1 MIKAAK
7 NIRDVVLNNSL
18 VASILKSGGSSDDC
32 IIAMHNQIQEM
43 IKERKMKTRK
53 STSKSGGQRR
63 LPQAVSDEKAASE
76 MKRLANAI
84 SRGFSI

>member
-1 MIKAAK
+1 MCRLGVWFRSAWKDA
-7 NIRDVVLNNSL
+7 REEVLNQT
-18 VASILKSGGSSDDC
+18 V
-32 IIAMHNQIQEM
+32 IAWNANNMNPEAIQEM